1 MRGYEVVFPA
11 NFFLVATAR
20 RSFPL
25 PLLFLLHEF
34 AQRLLS
40 PVPPIRIRVHARFV
54 PPHPLLVLLPCRT
67 STHLSS
73 TLILA
78 FPVGCGGVRIGLGAC
93 VTVTA
98 GTIGIDG
105 GISGIECGD
114 RAALRCTSSHQQL
127 FERIHQCGTLYP
139 SLSSF
144 PELSNRPSQA
154 VQRLPCKQ
162 LPLPPPPLSLSSCSE
177 PCPAD
182 PGSDS

>member
-78 FPVGCGGVRIGLGAC
+78 SPWAVEACESDWERASLSLLVLLELMVAFLGLSVVIESPYGAQAAANSSLSAF
-93 VTVTA
+93 TNA
-98 GTIGIDG
+98 G
-105 GISGIECGD
+105 
-114 RAALRCTSSHQQL
+114 LM
-127 FERIHQCGTLYP
+127 YP
-139 SLSSF
+139 SLSHF

-154 VQRLPCKQ
+154 PTA
-162 LPLPPPPLSLSSCSE
+162 PL
-177 PCPAD
+177 
-182 PGSDS
+182 